1 MRLHNASVPSVLLA
15 LCICILTTGCSMKT
29 PLLTEE
35 TLSQRVNGLLSG
47 QDAVSVQAGRLTDFS
62 WQELCFRRDDVLR
75 LEFQIGDT
83 LHPVPLSYE
92 AFFVDEGHVA
102 DSLEDACVTPSDL
115 VVVRRKYPGYAA
127 PVAFQSAQ
135 TSNGE

>member
-15 LCICILTTGCSMKT
+15 LCIFILTTGCSMKT

-47 QDAVSVQAGRLTDFS
+47 QDSVTVQAGRLTNFS
-62 WQELCFRRDDVLR
+62 WQKLCFRRDDVLR
-75 LEFQIGDT
+75 LEFQIGET
-83 LHPVPLSYE
+83 LHPVPLPYE
-92 AFFVDEGHVA
+92 AFFVDEGHMA

-115 VVVRRKYPGYAA
+115 IVVRRQYPGYAA